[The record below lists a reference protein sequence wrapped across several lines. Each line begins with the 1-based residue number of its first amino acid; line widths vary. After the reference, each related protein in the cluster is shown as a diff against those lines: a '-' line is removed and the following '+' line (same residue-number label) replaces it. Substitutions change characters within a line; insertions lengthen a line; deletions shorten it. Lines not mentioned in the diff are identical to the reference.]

1 MDYFNSAVKYDP
13 VNYYI
18 LFTKEELM
26 TIKHRLSLEE
36 ISKLKNDLKCLDID
50 YQVLKRSI
58 VSKKRPPNVK
68 RNDYVSLATYY
79 WPNPETFN
87 GLPYILKDGMAN
99 PEGKEYDKDD
109 LRELAFIVYYKV
121 LLYYLTDE
129 VSYYDDIRKFWNV
142 I

>member
-50 YQVLKRSI
+50 YQAIKRSI
-58 VSKKRPPNVK
+58 VSKKDLLMLKEMIMFHLQPIIGPIQKLLMDFLTFLRMEWLIQKV
-68 RNDYVSLATYY
+68 RN
-79 WPNPETFN
+79 
-87 GLPYILKDGMAN
+87 M
-99 PEGKEYDKDD
+99 
-109 LRELAFIVYYKV
+109 
-121 LLYYLTDE
+121 
-129 VSYYDDIRKFWNV
+129 IRM

>member
-50 YQVLKRSI
+50 YQALKR
-58 VSKKRPPNVK
+58 
-68 RNDYVSLATYY
+68 
-79 WPNPETFN
+79 
-87 GLPYILKDGMAN
+87 
-99 PEGKEYDKDD
+99 
-109 LRELAFIVYYKV
+109 
-121 LLYYLTDE
+121 
-129 VSYYDDIRKFWNV
+129 
-142 I
+142 

>member
-50 YQVLKRSI
+50 Y
-58 VSKKRPPNVK
+58 
-68 RNDYVSLATYY
+68 
-79 WPNPETFN
+79 
-87 GLPYILKDGMAN
+87 
-99 PEGKEYDKDD
+99 
-109 LRELAFIVYYKV
+109 
-121 LLYYLTDE
+121 
-129 VSYYDDIRKFWNV
+129 
-142 I
+142 